1 MKNFWNDFK
10 AFALKGNVVSMA
22 IGIIIGSAFTAV
34 VNGLV
39 NSIIMPLLSLL
50 TGKMDYTTM
59 VWMIGETEIPYG
71 AFLQAVINFVIIALV
86 LFTVTRAIAKATP
99 KKEEPAPE
107 PAPEPR
113 KCPYCKMEIAEDA
126 TRCPHCTSEL

>member
-1 MKNFWNDFK
+1 MKNFWKDFK

-50 TGKMDYTTM
+50 TGKVDYTTM
-59 VWMIGETEIPYG
+59 VWLVGETEIPYG
-71 AFLQAVINFVIIALV
+71 TFLQAVINFVIIALV
-86 LFTVTRAIAKATP
+86 LFLVTRTITKATP

-113 KCPYCKMEIAEDA
+113 KCPYCKMEIADDA